1 MTIKKTSWMILLFLT
16 ALLLFSSCNKLLP
29 DLADKQEDMA
39 DLMDCVIAEDKDA
52 AMDFMELMPVQS
64 QAQLDAFWNELLRIY
79 DGAETYEIKFVSWNT
94 TYSYTDQTQITDV
107 VYQVKADTKATAE
120 FRLVYN
126 TNDFLYGINVTDI
139 TPKNTAVIITVRVLL
154 IVYFLLTIAFCVWM
168 MVDCIKRPIR
178 LKVLW
183 FILIWIAVLLQFS
196 LVGTSLGFRF
206 IFGLITRCGI
216 IQATVSS
223 FLLRIPVPVGALI
236 YFFVRKKLKHKANKA
251 AQQMPMETNADAV
264 PEGTVNDTTDQS
276 ATDAQSETPTDLQ
289 EDPTVTQEQKS
300 DSQTNE

>member
-16 ALLLFSSCNKLLP
+16 ALLLFSSCNKLQP
-29 DLADKQEDMA
+29 DLTDKQTDMA
-39 DLMDCVIAEDKDA
+39 TLMDCVIAEDKDA
-52 AMDFMELMPVQS
+52 LIDFMEHVPIS
-64 QAQLDAFWNELLRIY
+64 NQAQLDAFWNELLRIY
-79 DGAETYEIKFVSWNT
+79 DGAKTYEIKFISWNT

-107 VYQVKADTKATAE
+107 VYQVTADTKATAE
-120 FRLVYN
+120 FKLTYN
-126 TNDFLYGINVTDI
+126 ANDQLQGIYVTDI
-139 TPKNTAVIITVRVLL
+139 TPKSTPVIITVRVLL
-154 IVYFLLTIAFCVWM
+154 IVWFLLTIAFCVWM

-183 FILIWIAVLLQFS
+183 LILIWIAVLLQFS

-236 YFFVRKKLKHKANKA
+236 YFFVRKKLKHKPSKNAE
-251 AQQMPMETNADAV
+251 QQPAEQTENTSQESAVIDAG
-264 PEGTVNDTTDQS
+264 EQLCNS
-276 ATDAQSETPTDLQ
+276 QSETESIPQ
-289 EDPTVTQEQKS
+289 EEIETVQEQSPDSSS
-300 DSQTNE
+300 DQ

>member
-16 ALLLFSSCNKLLP
+16 ALLLFSSCNKLQP
-29 DLADKQEDMA
+29 DLTDKQEDMA

-120 FRLVYN
+120 FRLAYN

-236 YFFVRKKLKHKANKA
+236 YFFVRKKLKHKASKNA
-251 AQQMPMETNADAV
+251 EQQLAEQTENTSQENAVIDAEEQHCN
-264 PEGTVNDTTDQS
+264 P
-276 ATDAQSETPTDLQ
+276 QSETESIPQ
-289 EDPTVTQEQKS
+289 EEIETVQEQSPDSSS
-300 DSQTNE
+300 DK